1 MKPII
6 VGNLKVETYSRKFP
20 GPPLSEISGSAPE
33 RGVHLSML
41 ELQDAC
47 EALLLLFLESKKGV
61 HNKVGTCVEI
71 LPFCVCV
78 FL

>member
-41 ELQDAC
+41 ELQDTC
-47 EALLLLFLESKKGV
+47 EGNAPESKKGM

-71 LPFCVCV
+71 LPFCVFV
-78 FL
+78 FLKS